1 MANTKNLDREAR
13 RKIKRK
19 MRQDNK
25 EKYRQLT
32 DAQRKKLRVFEDGGF
47 KKFLASLEQEKQE
60 SAGS

>member
-1 MANTKNLDREAR
+1 MANTKNLDRAAR
-13 RKIKRK
+13 RKAKRE

-32 DAQRKKLRVFEDGGF
+32 DEQRKKLRAFEDGGF
-47 KKFLASLEQEKQE
+47 KKFLATLEQEKQE